1 MTQRRLAV
9 PLDAAE
15 CRRHRWRNRFQ
26 SLILLGGIIGL
37 FALCAVLIFGW
48 VGGGLVT
55 LVWGIILAYSPSIS
69 PRLVLSL
76 YQARPLSVNDLP
88 AGHDVLQRLA
98 QRAALPRIPALY
110 YIPSATLNAF
120 ALGRKANAVIV
131 VTDGMLRTL
140 SLWEFAGVLAHEISH
155 IRNDDLWVMNLA
167 DSISRLTALMAHAGL
182 LALILSLPLFLV
194 GAVDISFLWLP
205 LLVFAPVIATLLQL
219 ALSRARE
226 YDADLDAAGLTGDPQ
241 GLASAL
247 HKLEHVQAG
256 TWERLFMPG
265 HSIPAP
271 SSLRTHPLTED
282 RVKRLL
288 SLQSA
293 TTEHI
298 SPDLS
303 LILPKRIPVAAAK
316 PSWRLSGLWY

>member
-1 MTQRRLAV
+1 MTNIRLAA
-9 PLDAAE
+9 PLDATE
-15 CRRHRWRNRFQ
+15 CRRHRWRNRLQ

-48 VGGGLVT
+48 VGGGLIA
-55 LVWGIILAYSPSIS
+55 LVSAIMLAFSPSLS
-69 PRLVLSL
+69 PRLILSL
-76 YQARPLSVNDLP
+76 YRARPLTGGDLP
-88 AGHDVLQRLA
+88 AGYDVLQHLA
-98 QRAALPRIPALY
+98 QRAALSELPVLFY
-110 YIPSATLNAF
+110 VSSATLNAF
-120 ALGRKANAVIV
+120 TVGRRKNAVIV
-131 VTDGMLRTL
+131 VTDGILRTL
-140 SLWEFAGVLAHEISH
+140 SLREFAGILAHEVSH
-155 IRNDDLWVMNLA
+155 IRNDDLWIMNLA
-167 DSISRLTALMAHAGL
+167 DSISRLTALMAHAGFLAVIL
-182 LALILSLPLFLV
+182 LLPLSII
-194 GAVDISFLWLP
+194 GAVDISFFWLP

-226 YDADLDAAGLTGDPQ
+226 YDADLDAAGLTGDPK

-247 HKLEHVQAG
+247 DKLERSQVG

-265 HSIPAP
+265 RSIPLP

-293 TTEHI
+293 I
-298 SPDLS
+298 SRRISQDQALMLPD
-303 LILPKRIPVAAAK
+303 RFPVARGK